1 VDPHS
6 GAGRKMA
13 RQMTQST
20 STYARKDEQ
29 GKRIARPI
37 PPKAKRLAVIF
48 TVVILAIAGL
58 PVLLEL
64 LNVDV
69 RIGPWLSLLITLPAT
84 LVAMIFMGLLRDGM
98 VANIISGLIV
108 VLALTVGYGWIIDP
122 YEGQTMDEATR
133 ALLTRAGALG
143 VIGVLLVH
151 FWFSLRTRLRDLHY
165 MIADGQSFQDIMLR
179 MQQARVIQK
188 SGGKPALD
196 EKGKVVDANQLMPRP
211 GFRQKPKKKDPTEK
225 KKRKKPK
232 VR

>member
-13 RQMTQST
+13 RQMIQST

-29 GKRIARPI
+29 GKRISRPI
-37 PPKAKRLAVIF
+37 PPKAKRLTVIF
-48 TVVILAIAGL
+48 TVVLLAIAAL

-64 LNVDV
+64 MDVDV

-98 VANIISGLIV
+98 VGNIISGLVV
-108 VLALTVGYGWIIDP
+108 VLALTVGYGWEFFPSNEYD
-122 YEGQTMDEATR
+122 YEVR
-133 ALLTRAGALG
+133 ALMTRAGALAVVG
-143 VIGVLLVH
+143 LLLVH
-151 FWFSLRTRLRDLHY
+151 FWFSLRTHLRDLHY
-165 MIADGQSFQDIMLR
+165 MIAEGQSFQDIMLR